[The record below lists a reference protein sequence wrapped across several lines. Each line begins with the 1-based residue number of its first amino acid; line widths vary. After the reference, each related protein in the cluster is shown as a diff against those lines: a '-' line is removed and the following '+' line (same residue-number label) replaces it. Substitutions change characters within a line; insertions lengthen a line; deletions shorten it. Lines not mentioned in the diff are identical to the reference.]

1 MRWLRESSFP
11 DVVQETWNAVGGNP
25 GPITIH
31 EKLSRMHD
39 AFHDWDKR
47 VRKKPKRRIRK
58 AQKDLE
64 RIMSGPINDES
75 EEKRKELSELI
86 EYLLELEEIHYMK
99 RSRAGWLK
107 NGDRNTRFFQA
118 YASACRKRNLIKKLN
133 DGVGNVLE
141 GTTALNSHIQ
151 SYFATLFSSEVQ
163 HVDPSIIQKIQSKV
177 TD

>member
-1 MRWLRESSFP
+1 M
-11 DVVQETWNAVGGNP
+11 GGNP

-86 EYLLELEEIHYMK
+86 EYSLHAAVESGMAQE
-99 RSRAGWLK
+99 W
-107 NGDRNTRFFQA
+107 
-118 YASACRKRNLIKKLN
+118 
-133 DGVGNVLE
+133 
-141 GTTALNSHIQ
+141 
-151 SYFATLFSSEVQ
+151 
-163 HVDPSIIQKIQSKV
+163 
-177 TD
+177 